1 MDFMTPAKTRNHRPP
16 KTTGVLLTNTG
27 TPDAPTTPAL
37 RRFLA
42 QFLTDRRVIKT
53 PRWLWLPILHG
64 VILNTRP
71 RRSAR
76 LYQRIWT
83 PQGSPLLLTSQLLAE
98 GITHSLQSLNDLPIK
113 VATGMRYGSPSIAD
127 GLSSLREQGAERTLV
142 FPLFP
147 QYSATTTAS
156 ALDAVFTELQTWR
169 VLPKLRTR
177 VGYHDHPA
185 YIHALAQSIQGN
197 WEKNGEPDRLL
208 FSFHGIP
215 ESYAQDG
222 DPYPQQ
228 CRTTARLVAEQLGLE
243 DSRWQVSFQS
253 RFGSQTWLEPYTA
266 ATLVTWGRAGV
277 RSVNVVCPGFSTDCL
292 ETLYEIDIE
301 ARQVF
306 LEAGGSQFS
315 YIPALN
321 DHTAHIQALTD
332 IILSDLSGWLD
343 SEHREHEVRA
353 TGSLSALPEVND
365 RVSIN

>member
-1 MDFMTPAKTRNHRPP
+1 MPAKNRLHRPP

-27 TPDAPTTPAL
+27 SPDAPTAPAL

-42 QFLTDRRVIKT
+42 QFLSDLRVINT

-83 PQGSPLLLTSQLLAE
+83 PQGSPLLLTTQLLVE

-113 VATGMRYGSPSIAD
+113 VATGMRYGGPSIAD
-127 GLSSLREQGAERTLV
+127 GLRSLRERGAERILV
-142 FPLFP
+142 LPLFP

-156 ALDAVFTELQTWR
+156 ALDAVFAELETWR
-169 VLPKLRTR
+169 ILPELRTR
-177 VGYHDHPA
+177 VSYHDHPA
-185 YIHALAQSIQGN
+185 YVRALAQSIQGN
-197 WEKNGEPDRLL
+197 WESHGEPDRLL

-215 ESYAQDG
+215 ESYAQAG

-228 CRTTARLVAEQLGLE
+228 CGTTARLVAEQLGLE

-253 RFGSQTWLEPYTA
+253 RFGSQTWLEPYTS
-266 ATLVTWGRAGV
+266 ATLATWGHAEV

-301 ARQVF
+301 ARQDF

-315 YIPALN
+315 YISALN
-321 DHTAHIQALTD
+321 NHPAHIQALTD

-343 SEHREHEVRA
+343 SEQSEHA
-353 TGSLSALPEVND
+353 QQDTSSLSAVPEVNN
-365 RVSIN
+365 RVSIK